1 MKPLLFVLLAASVA
15 ANLVLLLRTDRD
27 PAAARS
33 ASSAGSSVRHTSPAA
48 VTSGESARLAAGES
62 RSDALGN
69 ATRGGIP
76 HVWRP
81 VAGEHDLHRVVS
93 DLRAA
98 GYPPDVVRAVV
109 NQLLKQH
116 FADRE
121 PEAGQPYWKRTAQ
134 TPEMVAAKTALSN
147 ERRALF
153 ESLLGAD
160 ARPSALL
167 EAETRVRQY
176 GNLTDEKVDAIAKI
190 ERDYSEMSAEAWAK
204 SRGNV
209 ITSNETMMQTQK
221 LMEQEKLADLAAI
234 MTPAELA
241 EYERRNSSSA
251 RSLMNNLRNVE
262 VSETEYNRLYEAQ
275 KAFDSAHSMR
285 ASMDAATWVQRQAGQ
300 LALNEQARAVLGDER
315 FYSYLEGAD
324 RAYAQVAQAFAG
336 QTNIAPA
343 AIYQVYS
350 LQNEL
355 QATMYQASRGGAPAP
370 DKIAELR
377 TVVESYNA
385 RLEAL
390 IGVAAADAYRK
401 QGMGRM
407 FSSFRN
413 VTRPATTAPARN

>member
-1 MKPLLFVLLAASVA
+1 
-15 ANLVLLLRTDRD
+15 
-27 PAAARS
+27 
-33 ASSAGSSVRHTSPAA
+33 
-48 VTSGESARLAAGES
+48 
-62 RSDALGN
+62 
-69 ATRGGIP
+69 
-76 HVWRP
+76 
-81 VAGEHDLHRVVS
+81 
-93 DLRAA
+93 
-98 GYPPDVVRAVV
+98 
-109 NQLLKQH
+109 
-116 FADRE
+116 
-121 PEAGQPYWKRTAQ
+121 
-134 TPEMVAAKTALSN
+134 MVAAKTALSN